1 MVVESAF
8 LLLKINTMSD
18 KGLREDIHKLYRD
31 FIKYSELRWEY
42 FKLEFVESL
51 VLLYTK
57 IFSFFLMWIIVPV
70 FLFFIL
76 VGLAIYLGDIL
87 GKMYYG
93 FFIVGGVIL
102 LLGLLVIL
110 LRRPLITNPLINA
123 LIKSMFE
130 EQKPLKN
137 APKKTKSAQDK

>member
-1 MVVESAF
+1 
-8 LLLKINTMSD
+8 MSD